1 MITHLHQDE
10 KARFQ
15 VRQTVLLHFTLSLD
29 LLAPVKVAHTCI
41 IKTDHEQE
49 LASKLQNLSADR
61 VVYEE
66 TVEKPRALA
75 VLVQSRKEEAAA
87 VLQQTFQK
95 FLAARESLQP
105 NSKAKKGKKDGSA
118 GARKPGSAKPT
129 IPALPVGSVTADS
142 GRAASTARST
152 SRSTSAASKAATPAP
167 RAPTASGTAGAATG
181 GTRPP
186 STSRASARAGTSAGD
201 ADTSAP
207 ALPLDSARASRLS
220 GASQRP
226 AASAARR

>member
-1 MITHLHQDE
+1 MARFTDRLGMITHLHQDE

-105 NSKAKKGKKDGSA
+105 QQSQEGQEGWQRRCSQ
-118 GARKPGSAKPT
+118 ARLCQANHPSSPG
-129 IPALPVGSVTADS
+129 G
-142 GRAASTARST
+142 
-152 SRSTSAASKAATPAP
+152 
-167 RAPTASGTAGAATG
+167 
-181 GTRPP
+181 
-186 STSRASARAGTSAGD
+186 
-201 ADTSAP
+201 
-207 ALPLDSARASRLS
+207 
-220 GASQRP
+220 
-226 AASAARR
+226 